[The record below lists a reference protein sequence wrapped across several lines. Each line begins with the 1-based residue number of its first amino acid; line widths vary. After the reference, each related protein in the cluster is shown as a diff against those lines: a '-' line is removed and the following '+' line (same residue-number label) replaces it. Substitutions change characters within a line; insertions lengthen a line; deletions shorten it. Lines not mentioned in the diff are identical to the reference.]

1 MNNKKI
7 YRSSENKIIFGVC
20 GGLSEYFEVDPLLIR
35 ALFILLFFS
44 GPGIFLYLILTIL
57 MPLEDKKNKKT
68 IKETKVN
75 GNWIKDARN
84 IVGVLITIFGLNVLS
99 SALLGINFLNW
110 INWSIVGA
118 LIIIIIGIKM
128 IKK

>member
-57 MPLEDKKNKKT
+57 MPLENKKNKKIT
-68 IKETKVN
+68 KETKVN
-75 GNWIKDARN
+75 ENWIKDARN
-84 IVGVLITIFGLNVLS
+84 IVGVLIIVFGLNVLS